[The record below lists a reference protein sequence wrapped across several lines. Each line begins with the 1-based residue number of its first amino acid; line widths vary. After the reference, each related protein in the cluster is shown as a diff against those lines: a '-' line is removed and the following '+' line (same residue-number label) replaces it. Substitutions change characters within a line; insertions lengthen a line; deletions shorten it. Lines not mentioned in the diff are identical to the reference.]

1 MAQAVGATCP
11 KNKRFTHQ
19 ITLKSYPQIGE
30 NGFAIISPQARYN
43 LFPEQKHPSSDL
55 LSIKTIRTIKR
66 VHSGNRFKPIHPST
80 SESPSETPA
89 TSIVDERITFIS
101 FQAVDPVCPAPCL
114 KRLHPCSSGS
124 FGQHRVHAGRPSSHG

>member
-1 MAQAVGATCP
+1 MLATRTQ
-11 KNKRFTHQ
+11 KNKRFTYQ
-19 ITLKSYPQIGE
+19 ITLKSYSQIGG
-30 NGFAIISPQARYN
+30 NGFAIISGQARYN

-55 LSIKTIRTIKR
+55 LSTKIIRTVKR
-66 VHSGNRFKPIHPST
+66 VHSGHRFKPIHPST